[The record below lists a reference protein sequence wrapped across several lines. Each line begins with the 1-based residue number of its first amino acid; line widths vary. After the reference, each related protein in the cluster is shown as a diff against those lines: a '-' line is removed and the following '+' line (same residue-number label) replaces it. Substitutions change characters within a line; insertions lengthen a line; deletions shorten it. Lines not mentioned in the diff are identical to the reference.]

1 MAYEFD
7 KSGKDMSRGTHDK
20 VIHKIENCKCK
31 KVYQTEESLSF
42 SIARQFEK
50 IKIVDCETT
59 EEMVTH
65 VIEDDGNM
73 EVIDT
78 IRKWGYSYKFF
89 FEDFFFHS

>member
-42 SIARQFEK
+42 SIARQFVNGA
-50 IKIVDCETT
+50 IAT
-59 EEMVTH
+59 
-65 VIEDDGNM
+65 N
-73 EVIDT
+73 
-78 IRKWGYSYKFF
+78 FF
-89 FEDFFFHS
+89 FYNFFFIVKNYHLTMKY